1 LFLILFWM
9 LGMVSQHLTAMLV
22 ICCYSVGQ
30 KNLYGNLL
38 NRSNHNKVLIQKL
51 LFYLV
56 AFEFL
61 VKVSNIYTA
70 FSCND
75 IESRFFTL
83 EICTILS
90 LENFYRKPKCVFSQI
105 FWKKKLKAY
114 PWFGNWQVKN
124 LSKNLGNKQ
133 VCKKSAKSL
142 QKKSAYSKVAT
153 TSLQNKKSKSAKKV
167 CIFKNG

>member
-1 LFLILFWM
+1 MFWFSY
-9 LGMVSQHLTAMLV
+9 GHWAMVSQHLTTMLV
-22 ICCYSVGQ
+22 ICRYSVGQ

-75 IESRFFTL
+75 IESRFSH
-83 EICTILS
+83 LS
-90 LENFYRKPKCVFSQI
+90 SAQYYHLKTFSENRNVFSQI
-105 FWKKKLKAY
+105 FWKKLKAY

-124 LSKNLGNKQ
+124 LSKNHE
-133 VCKKSAKSL
+133 KKSAKSQ

-153 TSLQNKKSKSAKKV
+153 TSLQK
-167 CIFKNG
+167 